1 MFRCGRI
8 STKNPSNED
17 RKLSPSQLKARKDA
31 VAQKDFAAM
40 VHGERSTLS
49 FSTRLGMDKIAWVL
63 LGPKREC
70 AGIVNILNG
79 AFMLS
84 SQGSLVSGSLITA
97 GIFMTLAAIALRIGF
112 WDPEKGNFMV
122 AGYGV
127 LCCLSHVII
136 IGLIIYTFT
145 QGLLDWKAM
154 LRVVDVLLQLICIGF
169 MLTLKGENLA
179 QRSQSQPSEV

>member
-1 MFRCGRI
+1 ML
-8 STKNPSNED
+8 PP
-17 RKLSPSQLKARKDA
+17 RKHVPLRQ
-31 VAQKDFAAM
+31 
-40 VHGERSTLS
+40 
-49 FSTRLGMDKIAWVL
+49 DKYQESIQR
-63 LGPKREC
+63 GPKALPVAVEGQEGCCGPEGFCGNGPRGKVNAVVFYQTC